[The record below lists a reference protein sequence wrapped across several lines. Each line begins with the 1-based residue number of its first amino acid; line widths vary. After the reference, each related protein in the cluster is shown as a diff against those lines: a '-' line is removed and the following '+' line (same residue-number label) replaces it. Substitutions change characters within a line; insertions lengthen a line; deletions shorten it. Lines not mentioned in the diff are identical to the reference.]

1 MLEVN
6 PTTAN
11 KLNVFISYSR
21 DDLGFADQL
30 EEALKITGFS
40 TALDRHGISGGEDW
54 QARLGALIRD
64 ADTVAFVLSPASA
77 KSEICAWEVAEA
89 VRLNK
94 RILPV
99 LPRSLNGQ
107 SAPKQ
112 LSQFNYIFF
121 YAEPTSPGSGFGTLG
136 RLVIALNTDLDWLR
150 EHTRL
155 LQRATERQAGGRLAS
170 RLLTGSDIGAA
181 KAWAARRPRGAP
193 EPTELHLDFLRA
205 SELEETARD
214 SAEKGHRRCAMRL
227 SPRTHPCPRAPR
239 SCGGHARRSS
249 LSGTSDACR
258 CLPRRRS
265 VTRVHPDPI
274 HRRNWKYRMTVN
286 P

>member
-227 SPRTHPCPRAPR
+227 SPRTHP
-239 SCGGHARRSS
+239 HAHVPPVPAADTPEGAALVVHRM
-249 LSGTSDACR
+249 LAGACLAEGR
-258 CLPRRRS
+258 
-265 VTRVHPDPI
+265 
-274 HRRNWKYRMTVN
+274 
-286 P
+286 